1 MKSVDEPSMNTIC
14 SFTKALLN
22 EENGQDLVEY
32 SLLLCSL
39 ALGTLALVT
48 GIGGTIKN
56 VWTHITST
64 LTSAA
69 S

>member
-1 MKSVDEPSMNTIC
+1 MNTIC

-32 SLLLCSL
+32 TLLLATISLGAL
-39 ALGTLALVT
+39 ALLGGT
-48 GIGGTIKN
+48 GNTIKN
-56 VWTHITST
+56 VWTHINTT